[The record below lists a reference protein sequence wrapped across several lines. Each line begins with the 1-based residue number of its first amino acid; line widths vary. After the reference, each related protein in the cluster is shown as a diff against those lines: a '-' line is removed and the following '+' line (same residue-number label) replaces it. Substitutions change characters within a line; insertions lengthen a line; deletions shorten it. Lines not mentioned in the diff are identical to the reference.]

1 SSLPSHTVDISDV
14 PFPLPSLAEFPAELP
29 IRRSPPQPMNHRA
42 VALGLQAS
50 LNATHLPLAQ
60 VKESR
65 GLALCPLAQEHAVH
79 NRQDI
84 SLVLT
89 HLDPVL
95 HRALLGVMP

>member
-1 SSLPSHTVDISDV
+1 
-14 PFPLPSLAEFPAELP
+14 
-29 IRRSPPQPMNHRA
+29 MNHCA

-79 NRQDI
+79 NRQDV

-89 HLDPVL
+89 HLDPAL
-95 HRALLGVMP
+95 HQALLGVVP